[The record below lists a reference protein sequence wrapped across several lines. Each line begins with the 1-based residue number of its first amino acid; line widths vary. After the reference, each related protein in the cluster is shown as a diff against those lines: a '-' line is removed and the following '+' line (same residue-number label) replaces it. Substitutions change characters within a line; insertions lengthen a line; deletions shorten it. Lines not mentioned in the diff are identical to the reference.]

1 MECCSKVLNRT
12 ILATSLWLAV
22 SCGSKALSA
31 DLPSDFTTGETASV
45 VKLENKL
52 FDHSYDKDTA
62 EHRLE
67 RLEQSIF
74 GESKTGAFGDRVTV
88 LLQAL
93 PNLDTPPSKTETASS
108 SSAQPGRHRKKS
120 AEEEAQKSPS
130 AEPPSA
136 SGDAMDMA
144 GNYPAV
150 SAIEKKIL
158 GKVYESDPVG
168 QRLARLETQV
178 FGKASGSTDM
188 SDRVDRLKQKTGIDV
203 TKQPPPGSDWSEDDD
218 MFGIAPQKTANR
230 SDTYSQRDLDAPDNS
245 SMGGS
250 YGGSSLGDLARLGSI
265 PSPQS
270 SRSGV
275 GTHTA
280 DPYASAMG
288 LNQQVTALELEI
300 FGKSYARDP
309 LPARLNRLESTV
321 FPHQQP
327 STNQPLPDRVQ
338 HLLAVIPLSGQQM
351 SQKTRTRSTIDPD
364 YPDTISSTNTQQPS
378 QQKSAGGLSKI
389 ISSLGNLIT
398 GGPMGGFSSGNTYYT
413 DPRTGMM
420 VDRISGNIIDPST
433 GTVIGNSGGSMYSP
447 GYSAGYSTGYPSGLG
462 SFGSFGNFNNGFS
475 PFGSPYVG
483 NPYGYGSGLRFGIGG
498 GGLGRMGGMWP

>member
-1 MECCSKVLNRT
+1 MECCSKAFNRT
-12 ILATSLWLAV
+12 ILATLLWLALFY
-22 SCGSKALSA
+22 GSKALSA
-31 DLPSDFTTGETASV
+31 DSPSDFTAGDTASV

-52 FDHSYDKDTA
+52 FNHAYDKDTA

-67 RLEQSIF
+67 RLEKSVF
-74 GESKTGAFGDRVTV
+74 GE
-88 LLQAL
+88 AL
-93 PNLDTPPSKTETASS
+93 PNLDTPASKTETASS
-108 SSAQPGRHRKKS
+108 SSSQPSKHHKKS
-120 AEEEAQKSPS
+120 AEERAQNPAS
-130 AEPPSA
+130 AESPTA
-136 SGDAMDMA
+136 SGDAMDMP

-158 GKVYESDPVG
+158 GKAYEADPVG

-178 FGKASGSTDM
+178 FGKASGSSDM

-203 TKQPPPGSDWSEDDD
+203 TKPPPGSDWSEDDD
-218 MFGIAPQKTANR
+218 MFGIPPQRTANR
-230 SDTYSQRDLDAPDNS
+230 SDSYSQRDLGSSDDL

-250 YGGSSLGDLARLGSI
+250 YGGSSLGDLARSGSI
-265 PSPQS
+265 PSYQS
-270 SRSGV
+270 SRSGL

-280 DPYASAMG
+280 DPYASVLG
-288 LNQQVTALELEI
+288 LNQEVTALELEI

-309 LPARLNRLESTV
+309 LPARLNRLETTV
-321 FPHQQP
+321 FPHQPP
-327 STNQPLPDRVQ
+327 STSQPLPDRVQ
-338 HLLAVIPLSGQQM
+338 HLLAVIPLSGQQI

-364 YPDTISSTNTQQPS
+364 YPDTVSSTSTQQPS
-378 QQKSAGGLSKI
+378 QQKSPGGLSKI
-389 ISSLGNLIT
+389 ISSLGNLIS

-433 GTVIGNSGGSMYSP
+433 GTVIGNNGGSMYSP
-447 GYSAGYSTGYPSGLG
+447 GYSTGYSTGYPPGLG